1 MQYKEALSKIAEL
14 VGYKFNDEVT
24 KVEFER
30 VALEGGEVFITN
42 QSEGDLTLGDTIYIE
57 TEEGFEPAPAGTHR
71 LDDGREIVLDEN
83 SSLVEVREEPSEE
96 GEEVVVEESSD
107 EEMSNESEDTDTS
120 EDFEETNKQ
129 ITELKEAIHDLL
141 LAFNNQ
147 VESMNEKFNTLEAD
161 YNQFKKSESIPPL
174 KQETK
179 LKENFSDWR
188 VGMIN
193 KLKENK
199 KY

>member
-1 MQYKEALSKIAEL
+1 MQYKDALSKIAEL

-30 VALEGGEVFITN
+30 IALEGGEVFISN
-42 QSEGDLTLGDTIYIE
+42 QAEGELTLGDTIYIE
-57 TEEGFEPAPAGTHR
+57 TEAGFENGPSGTHT
-71 LDDGREIVLDEN
+71 LEDGREIVLDEE
-83 SSLVEVREEPSEE
+83 SKLVEIREEAS
-96 GEEVVVEESSD
+96 EEVVEEETSKEDD
-107 EEMSNESEDTDTS
+107 EEMSEETDSS
-120 EDFEETNKQ
+120 EDFDETNKQ

-141 LAFNNQ
+141 LAFNSQ
-147 VESMNEKFNTLEAD
+147 IDAMDEKFNTLEAD

-174 KQETK
+174 KAEK
-179 LKENFSDWR
+179 EYKENFNDWK

>member
-1 MQYKEALSKIAEL
+1 MRYNEALSKIAEL

-30 VALEGGEVFITN
+30 VALEGGEVFISN
-42 QSEGDLTLGDTIYIE
+42 QSEGELTLGDTIYIE
-57 TEEGFEPAPAGTHR
+57 TESGFEMGPSGTHR
-71 LDDGREIVLDEN
+71 LEDGREIVLDEN
-83 SSLVEVREEPSEE
+83 SILVEIREEPSEE
-96 GEEVVVEESSD
+96 EVVVEEEEAKED
-107 EEMSNESEDTDTS
+107 EEMSNDTTQ
-120 EDFEETNKQ
+120 DFEESNKQ

-141 LAFNNQ
+141 MAFNTEVQ
-147 VESMNEKFNTLEAD
+147 SLNEKFNTLEAD

-174 KQETK
+174 KKETK
-179 LKENFSDWR
+179 LQENFSDWR

>member
-1 MQYKEALSKIAEL
+1 MKQYKDALTKIAEL
-14 VGYKFNDEVT
+14 VGYKFNNEVT

-30 VALEGGEVFITN
+30 VALEGGEVFISN
-42 QSEGDLTLGDTIYIE
+42 QSEGELTLGDTIYIE

-71 LDDGREIVLDEN
+71 LDDNREIVLDEE
-83 SSLVEVREEPSEE
+83 STLVEIREEPSEE
-96 GEEVVVEESSD
+96 EEVVVEESSSD
-107 EEMSNESEDTDTS
+107 EEMSEETEST
-120 EDFEETNKQ
+120 EDFEETNRQ

-141 LAFNNQ
+141 LAFNTQ
-147 VESMNEKFNTLEAD
+147 VDAMNERFNVLEND

-179 LKENFSDWR
+179 LQENFSDWR

>member
-14 VGYKFNDEVT
+14 VGYKFNNEVT

-42 QSEGDLTLGDTIYIE
+42 QSEGELTLGDTIYIE

-83 SSLVEVREEPSEE
+83 SSLVEIREEPSEE
-96 GEEVVVEESSD
+96 PEVEVEVETSNE
-107 EEMSNESEDTDTS
+107 EEMSSTNE
-120 EDFEETNKQ
+120 

-141 LAFNNQ
+141 LAFNTQ
-147 VESMNEKFNTLEAD
+147 IESLNEKFNTLETD

-179 LKENFSDWR
+179 LQENFSDWR

>member
-1 MQYKEALSKIAEL
+1 MRYNEALSKIAEL

-30 VALEGGEVFITN
+30 VALEGGEVFISN
-42 QSEGDLTLGDTIYIE
+42 QSEGELTLGDTIYIE

-71 LDDGREIVLDEN
+71 LEDNREIVLDE
-83 SSLVEVREEPSEE
+83 SSVLVEIREEPSEE
-96 GEEVVVEESSD
+96 EVVVEEEAKED
-107 EEMSNESEDTDTS
+107 EEMSNDTTQ
-120 EDFEETNKQ
+120 DFEESNKQ

-141 LAFNNQ
+141 MAFNTEVQ
-147 VESMNEKFNTLEAD
+147 SLNEKFNTLETD

-174 KQETK
+174 KKETK
-179 LKENFSDWR
+179 LQENFSDWR

>member
-1 MQYKEALSKIAEL
+1 MRYNEALSKIAEL

-30 VALEGGEVFITN
+30 VALEGGEVFISN
-42 QSEGDLTLGDTIYIE
+42 QSEGELTLGDTIYIE

-71 LDDGREIVLDEN
+71 LEDNREIVLDE
-83 SSLVEVREEPSEE
+83 SSVLVEIREEPSEE
-96 GEEVVVEESSD
+96 EVVVEEEAKED
-107 EEMSNESEDTDTS
+107 EEMSNDTTQ
-120 EDFEETNKQ
+120 DFEESNRQ

-141 LAFNNQ
+141 MAFNTEVQ
-147 VESMNEKFNTLEAD
+147 SLNEKFNTLEAD

-174 KQETK
+174 KKETK
-179 LKENFSDWR
+179 LQENFSDWR

>member
-1 MQYKEALSKIAEL
+1 MQYKDALSKIAEL
-14 VGYKFNDEVT
+14 VGYKFNDEIT

-30 VALEGGEVFITN
+30 VALEGGEVFISN

-71 LDDGREIVLDEN
+71 LDDGREIVLDEE
-83 SSLVEVREEPSEE
+83 SILVEVREEPSSE
-96 GEEVVVEESSD
+96 EEVVVEEASKD
-107 EEMSNESEDTDTS
+107 EEEMSEETESS
-120 EDFEETNKQ
+120 EDFETSNTQ

-141 LAFNNQ
+141 LAFNTQ
-147 VESMNEKFNTLEAD
+147 IDAMNEKFTTLEAD

-174 KQETK
+174 KSDKEY
-179 LKENFSDWR
+179 KENFSDFR

>member
-1 MQYKEALSKIAEL
+1 MRYNEALSKIAEL
-14 VGYKFNDEVT
+14 VGYKFNNEVT

-30 VALEGGEVFITN
+30 VALEGGEVFISN
-42 QSEGDLTLGDTIYIE
+42 QSEGELTLGDTIYIE

-71 LDDGREIVLDEN
+71 LEDDREIVLDE
-83 SSLVEVREEPSEE
+83 SSILVEIREEPSEE
-96 GEEVVVEESSD
+96 EVVVEEEEAKED
-107 EEMSNESEDTDTS
+107 EEMSNDTTQ
-120 EDFEETNKQ
+120 DFEESNKQ

-141 LAFNNQ
+141 MAFNTEVQ
-147 VESMNEKFNTLEAD
+147 SLNEKFNTLEAD

-174 KQETK
+174 KKETK
-179 LKENFSDWR
+179 LQENFSDWR

>member
-1 MQYKEALSKIAEL
+1 MRYNEALSKIAEL

-30 VALEGGEVFITN
+30 VALEGGEVFISN
-42 QSEGDLTLGDTIYIE
+42 QSEGELTLGDTIYIE

-71 LDDGREIVLDEN
+71 LEDNREIVLDE
-83 SSLVEVREEPSEE
+83 SSILVEIREEPSEE
-96 GEEVVVEESSD
+96 EVVVEEEEAKED
-107 EEMSNESEDTDTS
+107 EEMSNDTTQ
-120 EDFEETNKQ
+120 DFEESNRQ

-141 LAFNNQ
+141 MAFNTEVQ
-147 VESMNEKFNTLEAD
+147 SLNEKFNTLEAD

-174 KQETK
+174 KKETK
-179 LKENFSDWR
+179 LQENFSDWR
-188 VGMIN
+188 IGMIN

>member
-24 KVEFER
+24 KVDFER
-30 VALEGGEVFITN
+30 VALEGGEVFISN

-57 TEEGFEPAPAGTHR
+57 TEEGFEPAPSGTHR
-71 LDDGREIVLDEN
+71 LDDGREIVLDEE
-83 SSLVEVREEPSEE
+83 SKLIEVREEPSD
-96 GEEVVVEESSD
+96 EEVVVEESSD
-107 EEMSNESEDTDTS
+107 VEEEMSEETETETS
-120 EDFEETNKQ
+120 EDFDETNKQ

-141 LAFNNQ
+141 LAFNSQ
-147 VESMNEKFNTLEAD
+147 IDAMNEKFNTLETD

-179 LKENFSDWR
+179 LDEKFADWR

-193 KLKENK
+193 KLKTNK
-199 KY
+199 TY

>member
-1 MQYKEALSKIAEL
+1 MRYNEALSKIAEL

-30 VALEGGEVFITN
+30 VALEGGEVFISN
-42 QSEGDLTLGDTIYIE
+42 QSEGELTLGDTIYIE

-71 LDDGREIVLDEN
+71 LDDGREIVLDEE
-83 SSLVEVREEPSEE
+83 STLVEIREEPSEE
-96 GEEVVVEESSD
+96 EEVVVEEAKED
-107 EEMSNESEDTDTS
+107 EEMSNDTESS
-120 EDFEETNKQ
+120 EDFDEATRQ

-141 LAFNNQ
+141 MAFNTEVQ
-147 VESMNEKFNTLEAD
+147 SLNEKFNTLETD

-174 KQETK
+174 KKETK
-179 LKENFSDWR
+179 LQENFSDWR

>member
-1 MQYKEALSKIAEL
+1 MRYNEALSKIAEL

-30 VALEGGEVFITN
+30 VALEGGEVFISN
-42 QSEGDLTLGDTIYIE
+42 QSEGELTLGDTIYIE
-57 TEEGFEPAPAGTHR
+57 TEEGFEPAVAGTHR
-71 LDDGREIVLDEN
+71 LDDGREIVLDEE
-83 SSLVEVREEPSEE
+83 STLVEIREEPSEE
-96 GEEVVVEESSD
+96 EEVVVEEAKED
-107 EEMSNESEDTDTS
+107 EEMSNDTTQ
-120 EDFEETNKQ
+120 DFEESNRQ

-141 LAFNNQ
+141 MAFNTEVQ
-147 VESMNEKFNTLEAD
+147 SLNEKFNTLEAD

-174 KQETK
+174 KKETK
-179 LKENFSDWR
+179 LQENFSDWR

>member
-1 MQYKEALSKIAEL
+1 MKQYKDALTKIAEL
-14 VGYKFNDEVT
+14 VGYKFNNEVT

-30 VALEGGEVFITN
+30 VALEGGEVFISN
-42 QSEGDLTLGDTIYIE
+42 QSESELTLGDTIYIE

-71 LDDGREIVLDEN
+71 LDDNREIVLDEE
-83 SSLVEVREEPSEE
+83 STLVEIREEPSEE
-96 GEEVVVEESSD
+96 EEVVVEESSSD
-107 EEMSNESEDTDTS
+107 EEMSEETEST

-141 LAFNNQ
+141 LAFNTQ
-147 VESMNEKFNTLEAD
+147 VDAMNEKFNTLEAD

>member
-1 MQYKEALSKIAEL
+1 MQYKDALSKIAEL

-30 VALEGGEVFITN
+30 IALEGGEVFISN
-42 QSEGDLTLGDTIYIE
+42 QAEGELTLGDTIYIE
-57 TEEGFEPAPAGTHR
+57 TEAGFENAPSGTHT
-71 LDDGREIVLDEN
+71 LEDGREIVLDEE
-83 SSLVEVREEPSEE
+83 SKLVEIREEAS
-96 GEEVVVEESSD
+96 EEVVEEETSKEDD
-107 EEMSNESEDTDTS
+107 EEMSEETDSS
-120 EDFEETNKQ
+120 EDFDETNKQ

-141 LAFNNQ
+141 LAFNSQ
-147 VESMNEKFNTLEAD
+147 IDAMDEKFNTLEAD

-174 KQETK
+174 KAEK
-179 LKENFSDWR
+179 EYKENFNDWK

>member
-1 MQYKEALSKIAEL
+1 MKQYRETLSRIAEL
-14 VGYKFNDEVT
+14 VGYKFNNEVT

-30 VALEGGEVFITN
+30 VALEGGEVFISN
-42 QSEGDLTLGDTIYIE
+42 QSEGELTLGDTIYIE

-71 LDDGREIVLDEN
+71 LDDGREIVLDEE
-83 SSLVEVREEPSEE
+83 SSLVEIREEPSEE
-96 GEEVVVEESSD
+96 EEVVVEESSSD
-107 EEMSNESEDTDTS
+107 EEMSEETEST
-120 EDFEETNKQ
+120 EDFEETNKK

-141 LAFNNQ
+141 MAFNDQ
-147 VESMNEKFNTLEAD
+147 VETMNERFNTLEAD

-179 LKENFSDWR
+179 LQENFSDWR

>member
-1 MQYKEALSKIAEL
+1 MRYNEALSKIAEL

-30 VALEGGEVFITN
+30 VALEGGEVFISN
-42 QSEGDLTLGDTIYIE
+42 QSEGELTLGDTIYIE

-71 LDDGREIVLDEN
+71 LEDNREIVLDE
-83 SSLVEVREEPSEE
+83 SSVLVEIREEPSEE
-96 GEEVVVEESSD
+96 EVVVEEEAKED
-107 EEMSNESEDTDTS
+107 EEMSNDTTQ
-120 EDFEETNKQ
+120 DFEESNRQ

-141 LAFNNQ
+141 MAFNTEVQ
-147 VESMNEKFNTLEAD
+147 SLNEKFNILEAD

-174 KQETK
+174 KKETK
-179 LKENFSDWR
+179 LQENFSDWR
-188 VGMIN
+188 IGMIN

>member
-1 MQYKEALSKIAEL
+1 MKQYKDALTKIAEL
-14 VGYKFNDEVT
+14 VGYKFNNEVT

-30 VALEGGEVFITN
+30 VALEGGEVFISN
-42 QSEGDLTLGDTIYIE
+42 QSEGELTLGDTIYIE
-57 TEEGFEPAPAGTHR
+57 TEEGFELAPSGTHR
-71 LDDGREIVLDEN
+71 LDDNREIVLDEE
-83 SSLVEVREEPSEE
+83 STLVEIREEPSEE
-96 GEEVVVEESSD
+96 EEVVVEESSSD
-107 EEMSNESEDTDTS
+107 EEMSEETEST
-120 EDFEETNKQ
+120 EDFEETNRQ

-141 LAFNNQ
+141 LAFNTQ
-147 VESMNEKFNTLEAD
+147 VDAMNERFNVLEND

-179 LKENFSDWR
+179 LQENFSDWR

>member
-1 MQYKEALSKIAEL
+1 MQYKDALSKIAEL
-14 VGYKFNDEVT
+14 VGYKFNDELT

-30 VALEGGEVFITN
+30 IALEGGEVFISN
-42 QSEGDLTLGDTIYIE
+42 QAEGELTLGDTIYIE
-57 TEEGFEPAPAGTHR
+57 TEEGFELGPAGTHT
-71 LDDGREIVLDEN
+71 LEDGREIVLDEE
-83 SSLVEVREEPSEE
+83 SKLVEIREEAS
-96 GEEVVVEESSD
+96 EEVVEEETSKEDD
-107 EEMSNESEDTDTS
+107 EEMSEETDSS
-120 EDFEETNKQ
+120 EDFDETNKQ

-141 LAFNNQ
+141 LAFNSQ
-147 VESMNEKFNTLEAD
+147 IDAMDEKFNTLEAD

-174 KQETK
+174 KAEK
-179 LKENFSDWR
+179 EYKENFNDWK

>member
-14 VGYKFNDEVT
+14 VGYKFNEEVT

-30 VALEGGEVFITN
+30 VALEGGEVFISN
-42 QSEGDLTLGDTIYIE
+42 QTEAELTLGDTIYIE
-57 TEEGFEPAPAGTHR
+57 TEAGFEPAPAGAHR
-71 LDDGREIVLDEN
+71 LDDGREIVLDEE
-83 SSLVEVREEPSEE
+83 SSLVEIREEPSEE

-107 EEMSNESEDTDTS
+107 EEMSNESEDTDTT

-141 LAFNNQ
+141 MAFNTQ
-147 VESMNEKFNTLEAD
+147 IDAMNEKFNTLESD
-161 YNQFKKSESIPPL
+161 YNQFKKSESLPPL
-174 KQETK
+174 KKETK
-179 LKENFSDWR
+179 LQENFSDWR